1 MLVSSYAEGRDVD
14 NSKVDNSDARH
25 PVFSTSDAFLQRNK

>member
-1 MLVSSYAEGRDVD
+1 MLVSSYAEGHNVD

-25 PVFSTSDAFLQRNK
+25 PVFSP

>member
-1 MLVSSYAEGRDVD
+1 MLVSSYAEGHDVD

-25 PVFSTSDAFLQRNK
+25 LVFSI